1 MRPNFSS
8 GSNQSRILWIVLASG
23 MVAGAITARS
33 HATPPAESLSS
44 AKAASVIPATPEH
57 SALQTP
63 DLQATAPTVPADSE
77 DALVLRQD
85 SRMPAP
91 VEGIGEAVP
100 GGIGAAVPGTTVSWP
115 AILFLGLIVGVGAF
129 LMMSR
134 SRMGSGGETGRN
146 LEVLDTLRLGGRW
159 QVSLVSAPGRLLV
172 LGASSQEVTL
182 LAELPLENGDYEPTS
197 IQPTSVQPQPIE
209 QIDEI
214 EDDPFLKDLLTRMGS
229 TPSTVVR
236 TSAPSDERALLRQ
249 RIQSMQRGPTQL

>member
-8 GSNQSRILWIVLASG
+8 GPNQSRILWIVLASG
-23 MVAGAITARS
+23 MVAGAITAKS
-33 HATPPAESLSS
+33 HATPPAVSLST
-44 AKAASVIPATPEH
+44 AKLASVIPATPEH

-63 DLQATAPTVPADSE
+63 ELQRTSPTLPADTE
-77 DALVLRQD
+77 DALVLRKD
-85 SRMPAP
+85 SGVPAP
-91 VEGIGEAVP
+91 VEGIGDAVP
-100 GGIGAAVPGTTVSWP
+100 GATVSWP

-134 SRMGSGGETGRN
+134 SRMGSGGDTGRN

-182 LAELPLENGDYEPTS
+182 LAELPLENGDYEPQG
-197 IQPTSVQPQPIE
+197 IQPTSLQPQPIE
-209 QIDEI
+209 QLDEI